1 MITTNLNPAPT
12 PEPPYPVRL
21 SIEYPDRPLNRVT
34 TGFRLV
40 LALPIVA
47 LMYLLSWGRSSGLLT
62 LPVAAMLLFR
72 RKYPRWWFDWQLQ
85 LARFETRACAY
96 VFLLDDRYP
105 STDDEQGVHLDI
117 DEPDAATL
125 SRWLPLV
132 KWLLAIPHV
141 VVLAFLF
148 VGVLGA
154 TIAAWFAILF
164 TGRYP
169 RRLFTYVEG
178 VLRWATR
185 VQGYACTLV
194 TDQYPPFRLRP

>member
-1 MITTNLNPAPT
+1 MNETMNAPAD
-12 PEPPYPVRL
+12 YPVRL
-21 SIEYPDRPLNRVT
+21 TFEYPDRPLNRVT
-34 TGFRLV
+34 TAFRLV
-40 LALPIVA
+40 LALPIIV
-47 LMYLLSWGRSSGLLT
+47 LLYLLSWGRNSGVLT
-62 LPVAAMLLFR
+62 LPVALMLLFR
-72 RKYPRWWFDWQLQ
+72 RKYPHWWFEWHLQ

-96 VFLLDDRYP
+96 LLLLDDRYP

-117 DEPDAATL
+117 DEPDATAL
-125 SRWLPLV
+125 NRWLPLV

-148 VGVLGA
+148 VGVIGA

-169 RRLFTYVEG
+169 RRLFGYVEG
-178 VLRWATR
+178 VLRWASR
-185 VQGYACTLV
+185 VQGYAVTLV